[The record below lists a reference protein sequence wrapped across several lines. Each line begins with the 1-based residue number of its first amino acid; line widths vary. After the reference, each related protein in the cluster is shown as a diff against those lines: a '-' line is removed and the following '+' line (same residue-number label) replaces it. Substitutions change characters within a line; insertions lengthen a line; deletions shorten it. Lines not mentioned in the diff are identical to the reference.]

1 MLPSL
6 SHVSSHFSS
15 KLSHAAR
22 TLGRTVGFSKA
33 IWKARRRR
41 DSDPRMLTFTVTF
54 GCNARCIMCDSW
66 KMPTKD
72 DLVIDEIRS
81 IFKQL
86 PTMDFV
92 RLTGGEPLMRMDFLQ
107 IADAVVEYLHPL
119 VLHVTTNGFL
129 TKRLVDFCEKRD
141 RSVPL
146 ELLISVDGVG
156 EKHNEVRGSSIAWQ
170 SVQRSLQEL
179 APRRRELNL
188 KLAVNQTVVD
198 TEGADHY
205 DALHAYLNGMG
216 IPHHLVIAYDTSA
229 TYNVQRDLDLAP
241 SEPGQFITFG
251 SIEDGRMER
260 LLDKAERDSAELPWA
275 ERIAK
280 QYYLRGIRN
289 RVLFGAAQPNP
300 PCAALTNHLRIF
312 PNGDVPT
319 CQFNSH
325 IVGNLRNQSFRDV
338 WDSLKISEMRRWVRA
353 CKGCW
358 AECEVVPSAVYSLD
372 ILRR

>member
-1 MLPSL
+1 MLAAL
-6 SHVSSHFSS
+6 TQVSNRYAGIF
-15 KLSHAAR
+15 LRTAR
-22 TLGRTVGFSKA
+22 VIGRTAGLTKA
-33 IWKARRRR
+33 VWRARRRQ
-41 DSDPRMLTFTVTF
+41 DTDPRMLTFTVTF

-66 KMPTKD
+66 KMPTQD
-72 DLVIDEIRS
+72 DLKIDEIRN

-92 RLTGGEPLMRMDFLQ
+92 RLTGGEPLMRIDFLQ
-107 IADAVVEYLHPL
+107 IADAVVEHLHPL

-129 TKRLVDFCEKRD
+129 TNRLVDFCEKRN
-141 RSVPL
+141 RGVPL

-156 EKHNEVRGSSIAWQ
+156 EKHNKIRGSSIAWQ
-170 SVQRSLQEL
+170 SVCRSLQEL
-179 APRRRELNL
+179 APRREELNL

-198 TEGADHY
+198 SEGASQY
-205 DALHAYLNGMG
+205 DALHEMLAEMD

-229 TYNVQRDLDLAP
+229 TYNLERDLDLAP
-241 SEPGQFITFG
+241 KQPGQFITFG
-251 SIEDGRMER
+251 SIDDTAMDE
-260 LLDKAERDSAELPWA
+260 LLSKADRDTDKLPWA
-275 ERIAK
+275 ERVAK
-280 QYYLRGIRN
+280 RYYLRGIRN
-289 RVLFGAAQPNP
+289 RILHKIAEPNP

-325 IVGNLRNQSFRDV
+325 VVGNLRNQTFREV
-338 WDSLKISEMRRWVRA
+338 WQSVKTAEMRRWVRA

-372 ILRR
+372 ILRK